1 MDPITAIGV
10 LASLSSL
17 IKASN
22 SVIQVLKSL
31 KDGERELL
39 ELLSDVAL
47 FEEALKGFDRVLRSR
62 QMKHN
67 ISGPV
72 IQDALR
78 EAFTTIQD
86 LESRLVQIEK
96 SESSAVRRMKWVQHK
111 SGFKKLHGRLKVQ
124 STTLQGFLALA
135 HAFVAI
141 CPPSYQRYLHS
152 FTQGDFHGSLQPT
165 SSFP

>member
-22 SVIQVLKSL
+22 SVINVLKSF

-62 QMKHN
+62 QIKHN
-67 ISGPV
+67 ISAPV
-72 IQDALR
+72 IQNAL
-78 EAFTTIQD
+78 EEGFTTIQE
-86 LESRLVQIEK
+86 LELRLVQIEK
-96 SESSAVRRMKWVQHK
+96 CESSAVRRMKWVQHK
-111 SGFKKLHGRLKVQ
+111 SSLKKLHARLKAQ

-135 HAFVAI
+135 HAFVAM
-141 CPPSYQRYLHS
+141 CPASYQEY
-152 FTQGDFHGSLQPT
+152 
-165 SSFP
+165 